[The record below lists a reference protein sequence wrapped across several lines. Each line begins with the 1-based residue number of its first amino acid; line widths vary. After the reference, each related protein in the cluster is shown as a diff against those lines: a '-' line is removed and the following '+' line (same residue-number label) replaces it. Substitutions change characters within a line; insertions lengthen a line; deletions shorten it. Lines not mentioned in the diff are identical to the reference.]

1 MQIQNTVPFLYQFL
15 CEAKSFPLE
24 NLFPQMRSQLW
35 SFAVIS
41 PEKPRGRLLDLR
53 KELRTSLRRSL
64 PRRRFLIL
72 SAPLP
77 LHHVHLLFC
86 RRLRY
91 HFHPTAPTNRPP
103 TPLYSSITSSAIAS
117 LLAYDQSLLSA
128 LRVARKSN
136 GVALR
141 RSFTRNQRRCG

>member
-1 MQIQNTVPFLYQFL
+1 MRYSSGHLRSLFL
-15 CEAKSFPLE
+15 
-24 NLFPQMRSQLW
+24 R
-35 SFAVIS
+35 
-41 PEKPRGRLLDLR
+41 KPRGRVKGAPDLLL
-53 KELRTSLRRSL
+53 SLRRSL

-103 TPLYSSITSSAIAS
+103 TPMYSSITSSAIAS
-117 LLAYDQSLLSA
+117 LPAYDQSLLSA
-128 LRVARKSN
+128 LRRQHQSD

-141 RSFTRNQRRCG
+141 RSLTRHQRRCG